1 MTITEHDIADYL
13 LRQGYDENWHTFAL
27 ATEAYEWL
35 TVDDPTQDQLD
46 EAIANA
52 VDVAL
57 DLQER

>member
-13 LRQGYDENWHTFAL
+13 LRQGYDENWRTFAL
-27 ATEAYEWL
+27 AAEAYEWL

-57 DLQER
+57 DLEER